1 MSTTKSVTPVLAEF
15 IESLTYEKIPA
26 QVIQAC
32 KLRLLDTLG
41 AALRGSTT
49 LHAQQVKKMVHQ
61 LEGKMEATVFVDNF
75 RTTCV
80 DAALAN
86 GTMAHSI
93 DFDDIHKF
101 VHPGCSIVPGAIA
114 VAEREGRSG
123 KDLLTSIILGYEAA
137 TRVSMA
143 VGLSH
148 RYRGFHPTGTCNG
161 FGSAAASAKL
171 MGLKHEEIVSAL
183 GIAATMASGITEY
196 RYDGSRI
203 KHLHG
208 GLAARNG
215 VLAAL
220 LARENFMGP
229 REGIEGKFGFCKV
242 YSDTFDLDKITD
254 GLGQVFEITQTDM
267 KPYPSCR
274 QTNAPVDLALELRR
288 KHQIAPGDIQ
298 EIKLVTYDY
307 MLNCPWLIDTDGFH
321 SPLEAMLNV
330 PFCVVVALMEG
341 RLTLEDFTEEK
352 VQDPRVRALTKK
364 FVTVADP
371 SFSQTYPKERNNRL
385 EVTTQEGKTFMAS
398 SANAKGSGLYALTCE
413 EVVAKFRSLADAVIG
428 QANAEE
434 VIRVVDRLETMSNVK
449 DLTKPLSG

>member
-1 MSTTKSVTPVLAEF
+1 VNKTQPVTPVLAEF
-15 IESLTYEKIPA
+15 IASLRYEKIPEP
-26 QVIQAC
+26 VLQAC

-41 AALRGSTT
+41 VALRGSTT
-49 LHAQQVKKMVHQ
+49 LHAQQVKKVVYQ
-61 LEGKMEATVFVDNF
+61 LAGKEEATVFADHF

-123 KDLLTSIILGYEAA
+123 QELLTAIILGYEVA
-137 TRVSMA
+137 TRVGMA

-171 MGLKHEEIVSAL
+171 LGLKQEEIISAL

-215 VLAAL
+215 ILAAL
-220 LARENFMGP
+220 LAKGDFMGP
-229 REGIEGKFGFCKV
+229 REGIEGKFGFCRV
-242 YSDTFDLDKITD
+242 YADTIDLDRITD
-254 GLGQVFEITQTDM
+254 GLGQEYEITRTDM

-274 QTNAPVDLALELRR
+274 QTNGPVDLALELKR
-288 KHQIAPGDIQ
+288 KHKVAPEDIR
-298 EIKLVTYDY
+298 EIKLITYDY
-307 MLNCPWLIDTDGFH
+307 VLNCPWLIDTDGFH
-321 SPLEAMLNV
+321 SPLEAMLNI
-330 PFCVVVALMEG
+330 PFCVAVALMEG
-341 RLTLEDFTEEK
+341 KLNLDDFTDEK
-352 VQDPRVRALTKK
+352 VRDPRVRALTRK

-385 EVTTQEGKTFMAS
+385 EITTREGKTFTAS
-398 SANAKGSGLYALTCE
+398 SANAKGSSLYALTYE
-413 EVVAKFRSLADAVIG
+413 EVASKFKSLADAVIG
-428 QANAEE
+428 QAKAEE
-434 VIRVVDRLETMSNVK
+434 IIRVVGALETIPDTRN
-449 DLTKPLSG
+449 LTKLLAR

>member
-1 MSTTKSVTPVLAEF
+1 MNKTQPVTPVLAEF
-15 IESLTYEKIPA
+15 IASLRYERIPEP
-26 QVIQAC
+26 VIQAC

-41 AALRGSTT
+41 VALRGSTT
-49 LHAQQVKKMVHQ
+49 PHAQQVRKVVHQ
-61 LEGKMEATVFVDNF
+61 LAGKEEATVFADHF

-101 VHPGCSIVPGAIA
+101 VHPGCSIVPGAVA

-123 KDLLTSIILGYEAA
+123 KELLTAIILGYEVA
-137 TRVSMA
+137 TRVGMA

-171 MGLKHEEIVSAL
+171 LGLKQEEIISAL

-215 VLAAL
+215 ILAAL
-220 LARENFMGP
+220 LAKEDFMGP
-229 REGIEGKFGFCKV
+229 REGIEGKFGFCRVYADKV
-242 YSDTFDLDKITD
+242 DLDRITD
-254 GLGQVFEITQTDM
+254 GLGQEFEITRTDM

-274 QTNAPVDLALELRR
+274 QTNAPVDLALELKR
-288 KHQIAPGDIQ
+288 KHQIAPEDIR
-298 EIKLVTYDY
+298 EIKLITYDY
-307 MLNCPWLIDTDGFH
+307 VLNCPWLIDTDGFH
-321 SPLEAMLNV
+321 SPLEAMLNI
-330 PFCVVVALMEG
+330 PFCVAVALMEE
-341 RLTLEDFTEEK
+341 RLNLDDFTDEK
-352 VQDPRVRALTKK
+352 VRDPQIRALTRK
-364 FVTVADP
+364 FVTVEDP

-385 EVTTQEGKTFMAS
+385 EITTQEGKTFTAS
-398 SANAKGSGLYALTCE
+398 SANAKGSTLYALTYE
-413 EVVAKFRSLADAVIG
+413 EVASKFKSLADAVIG
-428 QANAEE
+428 QPKAEE
-434 VIRVVDRLETMSNVK
+434 IIRVVGALETVPDTR
-449 DLTKPLSG
+449 DLTKHLAP